1 MNWMRLAKRGTEVL
15 IKMRP
20 NLRWTVFL
28 DLVKLFPS
36 SIMKTSNRIPFLLF
50 GLACLQM
57 TLFGQESKDPLIY
70 KKQGEIMMVVDCD
83 SAVSGKVV
91 IPKMYQGRRVIGIGK
106 SAFSRCRNLTEVV
119 IPEGVTYI
127 GS

>member
-1 MNWMRLAKRGTEVL
+1 
-15 IKMRP
+15 
-20 NLRWTVFL
+20 
-28 DLVKLFPS
+28 
-36 SIMKTSNRIPFLLF
+36 MKTSNRIPFLLF

-91 IPKMYQGRRVIGIGK
+91 IPKMY
-106 SAFSRCRNLTEVV
+106 
-119 IPEGVTYI
+119 
-127 GS
+127 